1 MNITDFNKILLD
13 ETKKIHFS
21 GVCGSGMRGLA
32 ILAKSM
38 GMMVSGSDRLI
49 DENRS
54 NLVVEKILKSDLR
67 IVPQNGSGVTEDTD
81 AVIFST
87 AVEDNNADILTAKN
101 KNIRL
106 IHRSDLLASIFNDCY
121 GIAVG
126 GTSGKSTT
134 SAIIVHVLKE
144 CGINV
149 SYCLGGE
156 IIDYEPFG
164 SVGFV
169 NGSKYFCIEADESD
183 RTIKKYEQKIGV
195 ITNISAEHLEL
206 EELMELFKG
215 FAQKCSEVVYMGT
228 DNEFVKNIYLSEK
241 NKIKAVTFGTN
252 FDSDHKI
259 SNIVHKGFSSSF
271 TLDGFSFLLNIPG
284 LHNIYNSC
292 VAILIAKRLG
302 ADNEAIKKALAN
314 FKGVRRRFQIKGEV
328 KNITVVDDF
337 AHNPEKAAATLEFA
351 RKLNRRLIIMYQ
363 PHGYLPALKHRAGF
377 LEVWKKYLNNDDI
390 LIYSDIFYPGG
401 TIPDIAKDL
410 TSKDLSDDAVRAGL
424 NSHYIKTRE
433 ETADFIVRKSV
444 SNDLVIVMGARD
456 DSLSDFCETILI
468 KL

>member
-271 TLDGFSFLLNIPG
+271 TLD
-284 LHNIYNSC
+284 
-292 VAILIAKRLG
+292 
-302 ADNEAIKKALAN
+302 
-314 FKGVRRRFQIKGEV
+314 
-328 KNITVVDDF
+328 
-337 AHNPEKAAATLEFA
+337 
-351 RKLNRRLIIMYQ
+351 
-363 PHGYLPALKHRAGF
+363 
-377 LEVWKKYLNNDDI
+377 
-390 LIYSDIFYPGG
+390 
-401 TIPDIAKDL
+401 
-410 TSKDLSDDAVRAGL
+410 
-424 NSHYIKTRE
+424 
-433 ETADFIVRKSV
+433 
-444 SNDLVIVMGARD
+444 
-456 DSLSDFCETILI
+456 
-468 KL
+468 